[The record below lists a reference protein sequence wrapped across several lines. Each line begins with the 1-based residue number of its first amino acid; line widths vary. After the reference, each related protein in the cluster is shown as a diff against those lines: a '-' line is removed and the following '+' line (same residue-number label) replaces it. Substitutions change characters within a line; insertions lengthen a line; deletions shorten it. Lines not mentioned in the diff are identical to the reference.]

1 MFGVQKSRV
10 GSIKFA
16 GIEIKWGIV
25 PDGASTLRFPTPF
38 SNACFNVQVTR
49 LGPSVNNSLGSGS
62 PGASTVLAIYRTH
75 FDLDSVIGA
84 GDKSELTYLAIGY

>member
-1 MFGVQKSRV
+1 MFGVQKSQV

-25 PDGASTLRFPTPF
+25 PDGVSTFRFPTPF
-38 SNACFNVQVTR
+38 SNTCFNVQVTR
-49 LGPSVNNSLGSGS
+49 LGPSVNSTIGSGS
-62 PGASTVLAIYRTH
+62 PGASTISGIYKTH
-75 FDLDSVIGA
+75 FDLDSVIGS

>member
-16 GIEIKWGIV
+16 GIEIKWGTV

-38 SNACFNVQVTR
+38 SNACFNVQISR
-49 LGPSVNNSLGSGS
+49 LGPVIINSTGSSS

-75 FDLDSVIGA
+75 FDLDSVIGVS
-84 GDKSELTYLAIGY
+84 DKSELTYLAIGY

>member
-25 PDGASTLRFPTPF
+25 PDGASTLRFPIPF
-38 SNACFNVQVTR
+38 SNACFNVQVSR
-49 LGPSVNNSLGSGS
+49 LGPTVNDTTGSGS
-62 PGASTVLAIYRTH
+62 PGASTILAIYKTH
-75 FDLDSVIGA
+75 FDLDSVIGDR
-84 GDKSELTYLAIGY
+84 DKSELTYLAIGY

>member
-25 PDGASTLRFPTPF
+25 PDGVSTLRFPTPF
-38 SNACFNVQVTR
+38 SNTCFNVQVTR
-49 LGPSVNNSLGSGS
+49 LGPAVNNTLGSDS
-62 PGASTVLAIYRTH
+62 PGASTVSGIYKTH
-75 FDLDSVIGA
+75 FDLDSVIGSA
-84 GDKSELTYLAIGY
+84 DKSELTYLAIGY